1 MKKIVYAVTIALLTS
16 LFCYANENVS
26 ELLKRIDSVS
36 NSPKDQKMSM
46 KLILID
52 KDNSE
57 SEREI
62 VMMQKGADKRVGKF
76 LSPKDQKGIGFLS
89 LPGNVLHIYLPAY
102 KKVKNIASH
111 AKNGSFAG
119 TDFTYEDMEMTEFS
133 KNYEGKILSENDSIY
148 VIELI
153 PEKKSE
159 TSYSKIVITV
169 PKETYFPVMME
180 FYEKDKHVKTLERK
194 SIEKVKS
201 YYVAREMTM
210 TTLKSGH
217 KTKMLLESVEY
228 DTNISDDFF
237 TDRYLKE

>member
-1 MKKIVYAVTIALLTS
+1 MKKFISAVIIAS
-16 LFCYANENVS
+16 LSVILCSAAANVTEI
-26 ELLKRIDSVS
+26 LKKVDDVS
-36 NSPKDQKMSM
+36 NSPKDQKMTM
-46 KLILID
+46 KLILVN

-102 KKVKNIASH
+102 KKIKNIASH
-111 AKNGSFAG
+111 AKNGSFAN

-133 KNYEGKILSENDSIY
+133 KGYEGKILSEDDSAY
-148 VIELI
+148 VLELK
-153 PEKKSE
+153 PEKGNE

-169 PKETYFPVMME
+169 PKETYFPVMLQ
-180 FYEKDKHVKTLERK
+180 FFEKDKHVKTLERK
-194 SIEKVKS
+194 SIEKVKN

-210 TTLKSGH
+210 TTIKSGH
-217 KTKMLLESVEY
+217 RTKMLLESVEF